1 MAESNQTRVKRRLPA
16 VYWAASLGL
25 AGGLLYYSL
34 RGIDWL
40 RVWSIL
46 REARLAAVAL
56 AAGLLSLSV
65 FLRACRWRVLLS
77 AEGRVSIPLTFWAT
91 SAGYLGNNVLPAR
104 AGEVVRTLMVSG
116 QTGMS
121 KAFVLTTALSE
132 RVVDAIAL
140 LTLSSMVLLTLSNR
154 PGWLAHAARPIAV
167 LGLSGVAAI
176 ALLPPLERFWLKF
189 LTWTPIPGAFR
200 ERVEGTLRHVL
211 RGIRSFHDYRRLSQ
225 FVGLTAVVWCL
236 DGVTTVV
243 LASAIGVSISLPIA
257 FLLIAGLGL
266 GSALPSTPGYV
277 GIYQFVAVS
286 ILTPFGYS
294 RTDAIAYI
302 LLAQALSYVVLAFW
316 GLIGLG
322 VGQNLHI
329 GDRLPR
335 CEAPPNYEASP
346 NYRERGIP

>member
-1 MAESNQTRVKRRLPA
+1 MAESNQTPVKRRLPA

-34 RGIDWL
+34 RGIDW
-40 RVWSIL
+40 RQVWGIL
-46 REARLAAVAL
+46 REARLAVMAL

-65 FLRACRWRVLLS
+65 FIQACRWRVLLS
-77 AEGRVSIPLTFWAT
+77 AEGRISIPLTFWAT

-104 AGEVVRTLMVSG
+104 AGEVVRTLMVSR
-116 QTGMS
+116 QAGMS

-140 LTLSSMVLLTLSNR
+140 LTISSMVLLTLPNR

-167 LGLSGVAAI
+167 LGLTGVAVI
-176 ALLPPLERFWLKF
+176 ALLPPWERFWLKF
-189 LTWTPIPGAFR
+189 LAWTPMPGAFR
-200 ERVEGTLRHVL
+200 ERAEGTLRHVL
-211 RGIRSFHDYRRLSQ
+211 RGIRSFHDRGRLGR
-225 FVGLTAVVWCL
+225 FLALTAIVWSL
-236 DGVTTVV
+236 DGITTVV
-243 LASAIGVSISLPIA
+243 LASAIGMSITLPIA

-266 GSALPSTPGYV
+266 GSAMPSTPGYV
-277 GIYQFVAVS
+277 GIYQFAAVS

-302 LLAQALSYVVLAFW
+302 LLVQAMSYIVLAFW

-322 VGQNLHI
+322 VGRDPARVKQPAA
-329 GDRLPR
+329 GCQP
-335 CEAPPNYEASP
+335 APQAPGS
-346 NYRERGIP
+346 R